1 MNANRSRLGSVSVN
15 GIGLQILLPS
25 HWRLVV
31 AAIGIGLAALGQVV
45 ITSGRVFDWP
55 LLTPLADAVF
65 DMHRQPTAILIG
77 VLLLV
82 AGGVVFAA
90 SVSPERRTDDLAGAR
105 PGLKALVG
113 QTRRWRLFAAIIAL
127 GVAISAVLWLKLA
140 LGSYSDVYPFWWAFG
155 IAVAAGA
162 FLYLDRSSGVDLRPR
177 IGLLEVAF
185 VALATGAFILLNL
198 IDLRSWYYSV
208 IGDEYRIFRETS
220 PIARGVSLNFF
231 SLQGEYGILPVAEGY
246 YRAIVMKIFG
256 IDYFGWKLGTTIA
269 GAVVIPPLY
278 LLVRTLFNVRT
289 AVAAVGLL
297 VAAQVML
304 AYSHAGYDALFAIF
318 PTVLTF
324 ALFFPGMKR
333 GSALLIFAAGAA
345 AGLGFYTFYPGRL
358 ILPVLLLVLFLYRNR
373 VDLKRDLPILLFGF
387 ALVVTPMIVV
397 NNTDIITFMRDQSLF
412 NYDPTIVPD
421 PWDRIKD
428 NIFRN
433 PLAFNYNENEQHFIS
448 GSLLEPI
455 TAVLAVLGLAYALRR
470 FRRPAFTFL
479 LIWFGIAMAASGIAS
494 PHGFT
499 PMIRMSYLIPIVVV
513 FGAIALAK
521 GYEIAQGMIGN
532 NALRTAVPALAMA
545 IVLVAVVGSNLY
557 RFWEVTPENFPNTP
571 GAVAMKALLSDEC
584 RQGSGQ
590 RLVVTPGA
598 LSGSLALAITTRD
611 WSGTPPVMLTYDEID
626 RVQEFSPMSC
636 VVYIPETE
644 PPSAEDLARIRLQT
658 GAQRAVSEYDDSGQV
673 RVLVLR

>member
-1 MNANRSRLGSVSVN
+1 MPA
-15 GIGLQILLPS
+15 

-31 AAIGIGLAALGQVV
+31 AAAGVGLAALGQVV
-45 ITSGRVFDWP
+45 ITSGRVLDWP
-55 LLTPLADAVF
+55 VLTPLADVVF

-105 PGLKALVG
+105 PGLKAFAG
-113 QTRRWRLFAAIIAL
+113 EARRRRAFAAVIAL
-127 GVAISAVLWLKLA
+127 GVAISAALWLQLA
-140 LGSYSDVYPFWWAFG
+140 LGSYSDIYPFWWAFG

-162 FLYLDRSSGVDLRPR
+162 FLYLDRRSGVDLRPR

-198 IDLRSWYYSV
+198 IDLRSWYYSL
-208 IGDEYRIFRETS
+208 IGDEYRIFREVS
-220 PIARGVSLNFF
+220 PIARGFSSNFF
-231 SLQGEYGILPVAEGY
+231 SLRGEYGSLPVAEGY
-246 YRAIVMKIFG
+246 YRATVMKIFV
-256 IDYFGWKLGTTIA
+256 IDYFGWKLGTTLA
-269 GAVVIPPLY
+269 GAVIIPPLY
-278 LLVRTLFNVRT
+278 LLVRNLFSVRT

-304 AYSHAGYDALFAIF
+304 AYAHAGYDALFAIF

-358 ILPVLLLVLFLYRNR
+358 ILPVLLLVILLYRSR

-387 ALVVTPMIVV
+387 ALVVTPMVIV
-397 NNTDIITFMRDQSLF
+397 NNTDVITIMRDQSVF
-412 NYDPTIVPD
+412 NYNPAIVPD

-428 NIFRN
+428 NIFRS
-433 PLAFNYNENEQHFIS
+433 PLAFNYNANEQHFIS

-470 FRRPAFTFL
+470 FRRPAFAFL
-479 LIWFGIAMAASGIAS
+479 LIWYAIAMGASGIAS

-499 PMIRMSYLIPIVVV
+499 PMIRMSYLIPIMIV
-513 FGAIALAK
+513 FAAVALAK
-521 GYEIAQGMIGN
+521 GYELAQDMIGKK
-532 NALRTAVPALAMA
+532 ALRTAVPALAMA
-545 IVLVAVVGSNLY
+545 IVLIGVVGSNLY
-557 RFWEVTPENFPNTP
+557 RFWEVTPENVPNTP
-571 GAVAMKALLSDEC
+571 GAVAMKVLLSDEC
-584 RQGSGQ
+584 GQGSGP

-598 LSGSLALAITTRD
+598 ISGSLALAITTRD
-611 WSGTPPVMLTYDEID
+611 WGGTPPVMLTYDEMD
-626 RVQEFSPMSC
+626 RVQEFSPTSC

-644 PPSAEDLARIRLQT
+644 PPSSEDLARLRRQT
-658 GAQRAVSEYDDSGQV
+658 GAQRVVSEYDDSGRV